1 MTSPQTIRNRL
12 AAATEKAGIPFHGLH
27 SLRHTNASIMLSL
40 NTPDKYAM
48 ERGGWSSDKTMKQT
62 YQHTMS
68 ETRKKNRCQHRRLLR
83 LHHESQEAPAL
94 ADQENEHHDAP
105 VQMPKNAL
113 IS

>member
-12 AAATEKAGIPFHGLH
+12 AAATEKAGIPFYGLH
-27 SLRHTNASIMLSL
+27 ALRHTNASIMLSL

-68 ETRKKNRCQHRRLLR
+68 EKQKQV
-83 LHHESQEAPAL
+83 
-94 ADQENEHHDAP
+94 ADDLDNYFEKQLNLKIAT
-105 VQMPKNAL
+105 KIATK
-113 IS
+113 

>member
-12 AAATEKAGIPFHGLH
+12 AAATEKAGIPFYGLH
-27 SLRHTNASIMLSL
+27 ALRHTNASIMLSL

-68 ETRKKNRCQHRRLLR
+68 EKQKQV
-83 LHHESQEAPAL
+83 
-94 ADQENEHHDAP
+94 ADDLDNYFEKQLNLKLQPKLQPKP
-105 VQMPKNAL
+105 VQGRSEPCD
-113 IS
+113 